1 MVKTPPSERDYRI
14 GKGKPPVAT
23 RFKAG
28 QSGNPKGR
36 PPKRKTATPA
46 SPMPRSL
53 RDTVLKVG
61 RRVIKVRDN
70 GDEAEMSAVEAIL
83 QRESVSAMTGS
94 TRAAQAFIR
103 KYQTA
108 EDEEQAEWDELV
120 ALVTESQRAW
130 RAHRKA
136 CEERGQSYAHLV
148 PNPDD
153 VILNHD
159 THQVMFIGPVTEEE
173 SEVWWERERQR
184 RDGAWHLIVATNLM
198 RIAYAEGRHFD
209 AYDLR
214 DRLIELEVVLADL
227 NCRYP
232 SLETRQAADFKWDE
246 WHIAQ
251 RRRVYDL
258 IEERDQGVSWRRYN
272 EIMNEPPLWRGKL
285 PPLPDEQ
292 LDPPDDQEE

>member
-1 MVKTPPSERDYRI
+1 
-14 GKGKPPVAT
+14 
-23 RFKAG
+23 
-28 QSGNPKGR
+28 
-36 PPKRKTATPA
+36 
-46 SPMPRSL
+46 MPRSL

-61 RRVIKVRDN
+61 RRVIKVREN

-120 ALVTESQRAW
+120 ALVTECQREWLANR
-130 RAHRKA
+130 RA
-136 CEERGQSYAHLV
+136 CDERAQSYPHLA
-148 PNPDD
+148 PNPGDI
-153 VILNHD
+153 ILDHD
-159 THQVMFIGPVTEEE
+159 THQVMFIGPLTEEE

-198 RIAYAEGRHFD
+198 RNAYADGRHFD

-214 DRLIELEVVLADL
+214 DGLIELEILLVDL

-232 SLETRQAADFKWDE
+232 SVETRQAPGFNWGE

-258 IEERDQGVSWRRYN
+258 IKERDQGVSWRRYDK
-272 EIMNEPPLWRGKL
+272 IMKEPPLWRGSL
-285 PPLPDEQ
+285 PPLSDEE
-292 LDPPDDQEE
+292 LALNPPDDQDE